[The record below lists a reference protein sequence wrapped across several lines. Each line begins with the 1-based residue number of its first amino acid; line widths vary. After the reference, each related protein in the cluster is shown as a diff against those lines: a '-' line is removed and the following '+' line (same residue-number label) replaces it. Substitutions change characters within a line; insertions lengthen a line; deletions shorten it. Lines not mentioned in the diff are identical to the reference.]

1 MFTPKRE
8 VFMENSASSNLERRH
23 FLRKVGT
30 GVTFFGAAAA
40 AVTPGVAAQSTET
53 ARWQPARHA
62 QDDWLDQIP
71 GKHRLVFDTTESGG
85 MSSALI
91 YAGNFYTANQSDYG
105 LQNSDLAVVII
116 ARHFSTP
123 FAYNDTIW
131 SKYGDPICNFIQKK
145 DVGSTNIYAGQL
157 TGMTGRGMH
166 LAVCQLAT
174 RVLAGSIA
182 RAVNGKQED
191 IYNEIAA
198 NLMPNAHL
206 VAAGIIAV
214 NRAQERGYALV
225 HAM

>member
-1 MFTPKRE
+1 
-8 VFMENSASSNLERRH
+8 MESSESSYLARRY
-23 FLRKVGT
+23 FLRKAGA
-30 GVTFFGAAAA
+30 GVTILGAAAA
-40 AVTPGVAAQSTET
+40 AATPGALAQSTESL
-53 ARWQPARHA
+53 RWQPTRHT

-71 GKHRLVFDTTESGG
+71 GKHRLVFDTTEAGG
-85 MSSALI
+85 MSSALL
-91 YAGNFYTANQSDYG
+91 YASNFYTANQSDYG
-105 LQNSDLAVVII
+105 LQNSDLAVVIV

-123 FAYNDTIW
+123 FAYNDAIW
-131 SKYGDPICNFIQKK
+131 SKYGEPISSFIQKK
-145 DVGSTNIYAGQL
+145 DPEKNNTYAMQV

-174 RVLAGSIA
+174 RFVAGSIA
-182 RAVNGKQED
+182 RAANAKQED

>member
-1 MFTPKRE
+1 
-8 VFMENSASSNLERRH
+8 MESSESYLARRY

-30 GVTFFGAAAA
+30 GVTILGAAVAT
-40 AVTPGVAAQSTET
+40 VTPGAVAQSTESL
-53 ARWQPARHA
+53 RWQPTRHT

-71 GKHRLVFDTTESGG
+71 GKHRLVFDTTETGG
-85 MSSALI
+85 MSSALL
-91 YAGNFYTANQSDYG
+91 YASNFYTANQSDYG
-105 LQNSDLAVVII
+105 LQNSDLAVVIV

-131 SKYGDPICNFIQKK
+131 SKYGEPISSFIQKK
-145 DVGSTNIYAGQL
+145 DPEKNNAYAMQL
-157 TGMTGRGMH
+157 NGMTGRGMH

-174 RVLAGSIA
+174 RFVAGSIA
-182 RAVNGKQED
+182 RAVNAKQED

>member
-1 MFTPKRE
+1 
-8 VFMENSASSNLERRH
+8 MESSESSYLARRY

-30 GVTFFGAAAA
+30 GVTILGAAA
-40 AVTPGVAAQSTET
+40 AVTPGAVAQSTESL
-53 ARWQPARHA
+53 RWQPTRHT

-71 GKHRLVFDTTESGG
+71 GKHRLVFDTTETGG
-85 MSSALI
+85 MSSALL
-91 YAGNFYTANQSDYG
+91 YASNFYTANQSDYG
-105 LQNSDLAVVII
+105 LQNSDLAVVIV

-131 SKYGDPICNFIQKK
+131 SKYGEPISSFIQKK
-145 DVGSTNIYAGQL
+145 DPEKNNTYAMQL
-157 TGMTGRGMH
+157 NGMTGRGMH

-174 RVLAGSIA
+174 RFVAGSIA
-182 RAVNGKQED
+182 RAVNAKQED

>member
-1 MFTPKRE
+1 
-8 VFMENSASSNLERRH
+8 MESSESSYLARRY

-30 GVTFFGAAAA
+30 GVTVLGAAAA
-40 AVTPGVAAQSTET
+40 AVTPGVAAQSAEPV
-53 ARWQPARHA
+53 RWQPMRHT

-71 GKHRLVFDTTESGG
+71 GKHRLVFDTTEGGG
-85 MSSALI
+85 MSSALL
-91 YAGNFYTANQSDYG
+91 YASNFYTANQSDYG
-105 LQNSDLAVVII
+105 LQNSDLAVVIV

-123 FAYNDTIW
+123 YAYNDAIW
-131 SKYGDPICNFIQKK
+131 SKYGDPISSFIQKK
-145 DVGSTNIYAGQL
+145 DPQKSNTYASQVS
-157 TGMTGRGMH
+157 GMTGRGMH

-174 RVLAGSIA
+174 RFLAGSIA
-182 RAVNGKQED
+182 RAVNAKQDD

-198 NLMPNAHL
+198 NLMPNSHL

>member
-1 MFTPKRE
+1 
-8 VFMENSASSNLERRH
+8 
-23 FLRKVGT
+23 
-30 GVTFFGAAAA
+30 
-40 AVTPGVAAQSTET
+40 
-53 ARWQPARHA
+53 
-62 QDDWLDQIP
+62 
-71 GKHRLVFDTTESGG
+71 
-85 MSSALI
+85 MSSALV

-105 LQNSDLAVVII
+105 LQNNDLAVVVI

-123 FAYNDTIW
+123 FAYNDAIW
-131 SKYGDPICNFIQKK
+131 SKYGEPICNFIQKK
-145 DVGSTNIYAGQL
+145 DAASTNTYTRQL

-182 RAVNGKQED
+182 KAVNSKQDD
-191 IYNEIAA
+191 IFNEIAA

>member
-1 MFTPKRE
+1 
-8 VFMENSASSNLERRH
+8 MENSESSYLARRH

-30 GVTFFGAAAA
+30 GVTVFGATAA

-53 ARWQPARHA
+53 ARWQPTRHA

-123 FAYNDTIW
+123 FAYNDAIW
-131 SKYGDPICNFIQKK
+131 SKYGEPICNFIQKK
-145 DVGSTNIYAGQL
+145 DVVSTNTYTGQL
-157 TGMTGRGMH
+157 TGLTGRGMH

-225 HAM
+225 HAV

>member
-1 MFTPKRE
+1 MESRE
-8 VFMENSASSNLERRH
+8 SSYLARRY
-23 FLRKVGT
+23 FLRKIGT
-30 GVTFFGAAAA
+30 GVTVLGAAAA
-40 AVTPGVAAQSTET
+40 AVTPGAIAQSTEA
-53 ARWQPARHA
+53 ARWQPTRHT

-85 MSSALI
+85 MSSALL

-105 LQNSDLAVVII
+105 LQNGDLAVVIV

-131 SKYGDPICNFIQKK
+131 SKYGETISSFIQKK
-145 DVGSTNIYAGQL
+145 DPAKNNTYGTQL

-182 RAVNGKQED
+182 KAVNAKQED

-198 NLMPNAHL
+198 NLVPNSHL
-206 VAAGIIAV
+206 VAAGIVAV

>member
-1 MFTPKRE
+1 
-8 VFMENSASSNLERRH
+8 MEHSESSYLARRQ

-30 GVTFFGAAAA
+30 GVTVFGATAAA
-40 AVTPGVAAQSTET
+40 GTPGAAAQSTET
-53 ARWQPARHA
+53 ARWQPTRHA

-85 MSSALI
+85 MSSALV
-91 YAGNFYTANQSDYG
+91 YADNFYTANQSDYG
-105 LQNSDLAVVII
+105 LQNSDLAVVIV

-123 FAYNDTIW
+123 FAYSDAIW
-131 SKYGDPICNFIQKK
+131 SKYGEPICNFIQKK
-145 DVGSTNIYAGQL
+145 EAASTNTYTRQL

-182 RAVNGKQED
+182 KAVNGKQGD
-191 IYNEIAA
+191 VFNEIAA

-206 VAAGIIAV
+206 VAAGIVAV
-214 NRAQERGYALV
+214 NRAQERGYALA